1 GEAGTGAGT
10 GTSTGT
16 GTGDRRSKG
25 GPMNLLDFLADAR
38 PHLFDGAMGTMLYQ
52 KGIFINRC
60 YDELNL
66 REPELVKDVHRAYVR
81 AGAEL
86 IETNTFGA
94 NRVKLTQFGLE
105 ERVREINARAAAL
118 AREAAGGRALVGGA
132 IGPL

>member
-1 GEAGTGAGT
+1 RDGMRGDPRCVERGRAGRSGAAERGTGAARTDCLHVDQDGADDGEAGTGAGT

-81 AGAEL
+81 
-86 IETNTFGA
+86 
-94 NRVKLTQFGLE
+94 
-105 ERVREINARAAAL
+105 
-118 AREAAGGRALVGGA
+118 
-132 IGPL
+132 